1 VQSLNLQRG
10 IANSL
15 DAKLQ
20 NAQDALEAARAG
32 SLASACNKLN
42 AFANEVQAQAGNW
55 TLAADQAELLLS
67 ATSQIRAALGCP

>member
-1 VQSLNLQRG
+1 VQSFNLQRE

-32 SLASACNKLN
+32 SLVSACNKPG
-42 AFANEVQAQAGNW
+42 AFSNG
-55 TLAADQAELLLS
+55 S
-67 ATSQIRAALGCP
+67 RS